1 MHTLYFTLHRKTQNS
16 HKMVTES
23 KFLGKDGLTQTSA
36 NHISNIAKEMYES
49 LEAKLD
55 SIRLVSCNFTLAAA
69 GNSYPVSVS
78 SSKDELDEL
87 ASTLGQISR
96 LKALIAWLREGIKAK
111 TELCSSGVEDK
122 YIARLIKEGRA
133 DLAEPEFDK
142 LPTVEFVLASKPEA
156 FLARYYALE
165 AKCATFGKYIHPDGH
180 LAKARKEFY
189 DRLKNPT
196 EVRGRG
202 NEAEIHT
209 YSTAF
214 RTEEVDQAF
223 FELQKKHRAVQAD
236 FNAMKAEVEN
246 EASEQEKDY
255 RREFLAKMD
264 RHDELVKQEILS
276 YREQVK
282 ALKIVIPESLKEVY
296 ESVNAVASCK

>member
-1 MHTLYFTLHRKTQNS
+1 
-16 HKMVTES
+16 MVTES

-69 GNSYPVSVS
+69 GNSYPVSVA
-78 SSKDELDEL
+78 SSKEELNEL
-87 ASTLGQISR
+87 SSILGQIAR

-111 TELCSSGVEDK
+111 SELCSSGVEEK
-122 YIARLIKEGRA
+122 YIDRLIKEGRTELVMPGL
-133 DLAEPEFDK
+133 DQ
-142 LPTVEFVLASKPEA
+142 LPTFESVLSSKPEA
-156 FLARYYALE
+156 FQARYYALE
-165 AKCATFGKYIHPDGH
+165 AKCATYGKYIHPDGH

-214 RTEEVDQAF
+214 GAGEVDQAF

-255 RREFLAKMD
+255 RREFMAKMD
-264 RHDELVKQEILS
+264 RHNELVTQEILS

-282 ALKIVIPESLKEVY
+282 ALKIVIPESLREVY